1 MEMNVYKSSSSP
13 EAHQDPP
20 KPPRPARK
28 KSPGGW
34 RAIKYILGNESFEKL
49 ASMSLIA
56 NMTVYL
62 TTKYNL
68 SGIFMVNVVNIWNG
82 SSNVASLA
90 GAFVSDTYLGRFRT
104 LLYGCFSSLLGMG
117 TIALTAS
124 IHQLRPSHGCDGQS
138 QDCPQPN
145 SWQLAILFM
154 GLGLLS
160 IGAGGI
166 RPCNIAFGADQFDT
180 RTAKGRAQLESFFNW
195 WYFSFT
201 VALIIALTGVVYIQ
215 TNISWAVGFAIPTAC
230 LAFSITIFLL
240 GQHAY
245 IYMKPQGSIFSDV
258 AKVIIAACRKSR
270 VRVAPDSEPNFYD
283 PPLVDNGCERQV
295 VIKYPHTN
303 RFKFLDRA
311 AIITNPNQELDDLC
325 KPKSGWRLCSLQQ
338 VEQLKFLVA
347 ILPVWVTAIGTFI
360 TMDQMNTFG
369 VLQALQMDR
378 SIGPKFHFPPGWM
391 NITSM
396 LALATWIFTYERIY
410 LPLAKKFNRSSST
423 DLRFTMQQRINT
435 GIVLSI
441 LTMLVSGIVEEHR
454 RKSALKHGSYI
465 SPTSFALLLP
475 QYFLTGLTESF
486 SAVAIMEFF
495 TMQMPES
502 MRTVAGAIFFLSL
515 SVSNYLGSFIVN
527 MIHKATEGKSPWVG
541 GHDLNENK
549 LDCYYYIIAGLGA
562 LNLVYFNLFARHYVL
577 VGKKP
582 GHDSGK
588 GEVQLENPNPIAR
601 DSSNDEN
608 KV

>member
-1 MEMNVYKSSSSP
+1 MKMNAYSSSSSSSSP
-13 EAHQDPP
+13 PEAQVPP
-20 KPPRPARK
+20 EPK

-56 NMTVYL
+56 NMSVYL

-68 SGIFMVNVVNIWNG
+68 GGLFMVNVVNIWNG
-82 SSNVASLA
+82 SSNVAALA

-104 LLYGCFSSLLGMG
+104 LLCGSISSLLGMG
-117 TIALTAS
+117 TIALTAG
-124 IHQLRPSHGCDGQS
+124 IHQLRPSHGCDVQS
-138 QDCPQPN
+138 QDCPQPKT
-145 SWQLAILFM
+145 WQLAVLFM
-154 GLGLLS
+154 GLALLS

-201 VALIIALTGVVYIQ
+201 IALVIALTGVVYIQ
-215 TNISWAVGFAIPTAC
+215 TNISWAIGFAIPTVC

-245 IYMKPQGSIFSDV
+245 IYLKPQGSVFSDV
-258 AKVIIAACRKSR
+258 AKVIVAACRKSR
-270 VRVAPDSEPNFYD
+270 VRVAPDTEPNFYD
-283 PPLVDNGCERQV
+283 PPLVDNIGSDQRQV
-295 VIKYPHTN
+295 MIKYAHTN

-311 AIITNPNQELDDLC
+311 AIITNPNQELDDQYN
-325 KPKSGWRLCSLQQ
+325 PKSGWRLCSLQQ

-360 TMDQMNTFG
+360 TMDQTNNFG

-378 SIGPKFHFPPGWM
+378 SIGPKFLFPPGWM

-396 LALATWIFTYERIY
+396 LALAIWILTYERIY
-410 LPLAKKFNRSSST
+410 LPLAKKFSRSSQT
-423 DLRFTMQQRINT
+423 DLRFTMTQRINT
-435 GIVLSI
+435 GIVLSVV
-441 LTMLVSGIVEEHR
+441 TMVVSGIVEEHR
-454 RKSALKHGSYI
+454 RKSALKHGLFV

-475 QYFLTGLTESF
+475 QYFLTGLTEAF

-515 SVSNYLGSFIVN
+515 SVSNYLGSFIAN
-527 MIHKATEGKSPWVG
+527 MVHKATEGKSPWVG
-541 GHDLNENK
+541 GHDLNKNK
-549 LDCYYYIIAGLGA
+549 LDCYYYIIAALGA
-562 LNLVYFNLFARHYVL
+562 VNFAYFNLFARHYVL
-577 VGKKP
+577 VSKKP
-582 GHDSGK
+582 GSDNGK

-601 DSSNDEN
+601 ESSNEES
-608 KV
+608 KA